1 MRGRGGGG
9 GGPDEEVAVVA
20 AGFIGFRVA
29 EPVGGAVRGGEEAH
43 FLDRGSLLFLFTFPF
58 LSVLLVNRGKRLC
71 CK

>member
-1 MRGRGGGG
+1 MVTVRGGAVRGRGGGG

-43 FLDRGSLLFLFTFPF
+43 FLDRGSLLFSLLFLF
-58 LSVLLVNRGKRLC
+58 
-71 CK
+71 